1 MEATMADYFTP
12 TVVQQTIPHVDI
24 TPLEVILLSH
34 IFTGEVDAA
43 GWYFFAEQAP
53 ADILTIARQ
62 ELQDG
67 LNASRH
73 IAGESNTLVE
83 TLLAEQ
89 PDAAEIDVD
98 LTRTNYEFIFQDIVK
113 RSDTL
118 EYVSVAS
125 AWTCSKMR
133 PDGFGGMAI
142 VITADTVKG
151 KSTLDFIQ
159 DFLAEEDIDP

>member
-1 MEATMADYFTP
+1 MADYFTP
-12 TVVQQTIPHVDI
+12 TIVQQTIPHADI
-24 TPLEVILLSH
+24 TPLEIILLSYV
-34 IFTGEVDAA
+34 FTGEVYDT

-53 ADILTIARQ
+53 ADFFSIARR

-73 IAGESNTLVE
+73 TTSETNTLVE
-83 TLLAEQ
+83 TLLAQHPEA
-89 PDAAEIDVD
+89 PEIEVD
-98 LTRTNYEFIFQDIVK
+98 LSGTTHEFIFQDIVK

-118 EYVSVAS
+118 EYVSVVS

-151 KSTLDFIQ
+151 KSTLDIIQ
-159 DFLAEEDIDP
+159 DFLAEDDIDP

>member
-1 MEATMADYFTP
+1 MADYFTP
-12 TVVQQTIPHVDI
+12 TVVQQTVPHAHI
-24 TPLEVILLSH
+24 TPLEIILLSYV
-34 IFTGEVDAA
+34 FTGEVDGT

-53 ADILTIARQ
+53 ADFFSIARR

-73 IAGESNTLVE
+73 IESEANSLVE
-83 TLLAEQ
+83 KLLAEY
-89 PDAAEIDVD
+89 PDASELDVD
-98 LTRTNYEFIFQDIVK
+98 LSGATYEFIFQDIVR

-125 AWTCSKMR
+125 AWTCSKMQ